1 MVQACCFLWYSGFLH
16 QYNWL
21 PRYNWNIVNPSPKL
35 WKSQKHVL
43 FSKPHLYEANVKGR
57 YSKQRTICIYYIDFA
72 YRYPS
77 IFWIFGLCVSF
88 SERTINIPNPLSG
101 CVSNINHHKIFSK
114 DVMILSITH
123 IVKLIDSIVAY
134 VALTHN
140 YLLAKSQ
147 FY

>member
-1 MVQACCFLWYSGFLH
+1 MIQACGFLWYSGFLH
-16 QYNWL
+16 QCNWL
-21 PRYNWNIVNPSPKL
+21 PRYNWNIVNPSRKL

-57 YSKQRTICIYYIDFA
+57 YSKQRTICIYYIDF
-72 YRYPS
+72 R

-88 SERTINIPNPLSG
+88 SERTINIPNPSSG

-114 DVMILSITH
+114 RCYDIINTH
-123 IVKLIDSIVAY
+123 IAKLIDSIVAY
-134 VALTHN
+134 VSLTQK